1 MRELPAEEVEFWVC
15 APWAQN
21 WGWRW
26 VRKRR
31 CFGGKTL
38 SALTVSPHS
47 GFHGLQPVSHTPVH
61 IRLGRKGGMS
71 SGQLVCP
78 SCRSCLFF
86 FCLLDFSKA

>member
-21 WGWRW
+21 WGWHW

-38 SALTVSPHS
+38 SALTVSPH
-47 GFHGLQPVSHTPVH
+47 
-61 IRLGRKGGMS
+61 
-71 SGQLVCP
+71 
-78 SCRSCLFF
+78 
-86 FCLLDFSKA
+86 